1 MRGLLLFFTT
11 LCLIVGASAQ
21 SSLTL
26 TGTVK
31 DNLNRP
37 IPNASILIKG
47 TNIGAETDAG
57 GNFDIKSSSSSII
70 LIISAVGY
78 ESQEVAVKESKK
90 LNIILAESNLGIDE
104 VVVMGYNAVDK
115 QHVAS
120 SVAQL
125 NMEQTKTRPLLKM
138 QQAFSGTIPG
148 VTMLQGTSLPGS
160 SFGGI
165 NIRGVSTL
173 QKSDPLVIVDGME
186 QPITDLDPNQIKSL
200 TVLKDAASTAMYG
213 SRGANGVIIIE
224 TERGTTGQFKVNINA
239 WSGFNKAIDLP
250 TFVNAADY
258 MRLNN
263 EGRIHQGQNTI
274 YTDED
279 IQKAVSGEI
288 KTVDWVKEV
297 MPKTSMVHN
306 QSANISGGGGVG
318 TFNLML
324 GHLQETGLNDI
335 EGSQKF
341 SARFN
346 TNINIANKFSLLADF
361 SAQQLQYD
369 RLLANDDGHGLYKIA
384 WRMNPTQ
391 QVYYDTDL
399 PEHYILHNDLNPVAR
414 INRGG
419 VKNYMQ
425 DRSTINLRPR
435 YNINS
440 KLNIE
445 GNVSYMISKSSEKS
459 ERGTFKYLDI
469 TGKPISITTN
479 EVKAEQGV
487 SQSQLTARALVNY
500 TDDLRQGQDKIY
512 FTAGT
517 EVMNHIFTDYNE
529 ISKASFFGKLNY
541 SFDNRYILEATA
553 RADGSSKFAPGHKWG
568 FFPSGA
574 LAWNA
579 HNEAFFSNLK
589 NSGAIS
595 NLKVRASY
603 GLIGNEN
610 VKPYLWEEVVN
621 QYGWTMRVPNYEFS
635 WEKQKQWNIGLDVST
650 LKDRLSFTAEIYD
663 KFSYDLI
670 YDLFPV
676 PPLTGSHTLTT
687 AVNIGEVKNKGY
699 ELSAKW
705 SDKIGNVNYSIGGSF
720 FDNTNEVLKAGH
732 SATDTLIFND
742 TNDKIWYKGIALDN
756 YYGFQSNGFFRDID
770 DVNNT
775 AAKMAN
781 TLPGDIKYVDQN
793 GDGVINDADRIN
805 LGDPFPHL
813 NYSINLD
820 LSYKNWDFSV
830 LGQGVGRRLGWV
842 RGQEGFPVLVDN
854 ATNALGAPMQYYAD
868 NRWTAQTPNSRFPRV
883 WTGTS
888 TNTYLSDVWLSDASY
903 FRIKMIQLGYTVK
916 NIGKSFKNTRFY
928 INIQDAF
935 TFTKW
940 EGLEPERVGI
950 VNGDDKYDGNGSY
963 PRMATYTLGIR
974 TSIF

>member
-1 MRGLLLFFTT
+1 MRGFLLFFVMV
-11 LCLIVGASAQ
+11 CSFIGAYAQ
-21 SSLTL
+21 TSLTL
-26 TGTVK
+26 TGIVK
-31 DNLNRP
+31 DNINRP
-37 IPNASILIKG
+37 VPNASILIKG

-57 GNFDIKSSSSSII
+57 GNFDIKSNSSNVI

-78 ESQEVAVKESKK
+78 ETQEVPVKENKK
-90 LNIILAESNLGIDE
+90 LNIILAESNVGIDE
-104 VVVMGYNAVDK
+104 VIVMGYNSVDK

-125 NMEQTKTRPLLKM
+125 NMEQAKTRPFLKM

-160 SFGGI
+160 TFGGI
-165 NIRGVSTL
+165 NIRGISTL
-173 QKSDPLVIVDGME
+173 QNADPLVIVDGME
-186 QPITDLDPNQIKSL
+186 QSIEDLDPNQIKSL
-200 TVLKDAASTAMYG
+200 TVLKDAASAAMYG

-239 WSGFNKAIDLP
+239 WSGFNKPVDLP
-250 TFVNAADY
+250 EFVNAADY

-263 EGRIHQGQNTI
+263 EGRTYQGQNTL
-274 YTDED
+274 YSDED
-279 IQKAVSGEI
+279 IQKAVSGAI

-324 GHLQETGLNDI
+324 GHLQETGLNAV
-335 EGSQKF
+335 EGSQKY

-361 SAQQLQYD
+361 YVKKYQYD
-369 RLLANDDGHGLYKIA
+369 RLLDNDDGHGLYKIA

-419 VKNYMQ
+419 IKNYMSDQ
-425 DRSTINLRPR
+425 STINLRPR

-440 KLNIE
+440 KLNVE
-445 GNVSYMISKSSEKS
+445 GNISYMISKSANK
-459 ERGTFKYLDI
+459 RARKTFKYLDI
-469 TGKPISITTN
+469 TGKPISIATN
-479 EVKAEQGV
+479 LVEASQGV
-487 SQSQLTARALVNY
+487 SESQLTARALVNY
-500 TDDLRQGQDKIY
+500 TDDLRDGQDKIY

-517 EVMNHIFTDYNE
+517 EVMNYTYTDYRE
-529 ISKASFFGKLNY
+529 VSKASFFGKLNY

-553 RADGSSKFAPGHKWG
+553 RADGSSKFAPKHKWG
-568 FFPSGA
+568 FFPSA
-574 LAWNA
+574 AIAWNA
-579 HNEAFFSNLK
+579 HNESFLADLK
-589 NSGAIS
+589 NSGALS
-595 NLKVRASY
+595 NLKIRASY

-610 VKPYLWEEVVN
+610 VDPYLWEEIVN

-635 WEKQKQWNIGLDVST
+635 WEKQKQWNIGLDLST
-650 LKDRLSFTAEIYD
+650 LKDRLSFTAEVYD

-687 AVNIGEVKNKGY
+687 AVNIGEVRNKGY

-720 FDNTNEVLKAGH
+720 FDNKNEVLKAGH
-732 SATDTLIFND
+732 NPTDTLIFSD
-742 TNDKIWYKGIALDN
+742 TNDKIWYKGITLDN
-756 YYGFQSNGFFRDID
+756 YYGFESNGFFRDAD

-775 AAKMAN
+775 SAKMAN

-793 GDGVINDADRIN
+793 GDGIINDADRVN

-813 NYSINLD
+813 NYSISLD

-830 LGQGVGRRLGWV
+830 LGQGVGRRLGWI

-868 NRWTAQTPNSRFPRV
+868 NRWTPDTPNSRFPRV

-928 INIQDAF
+928 INIQDAI

-950 VNGDDKYDGNGSY
+950 TTGPEKYDGNGSY
-963 PRMATYTLGIR
+963 PRMATYTFGIK